1 MKITA
6 VKGIPLGCTCSP
18 ISDAL
23 STSAAR
29 QALLVRIETDSGYY
43 GIGEAFTYGAP
54 LAVMK
59 YIVEMQ
65 LAPILMDQD
74 PVQIEKHWNTMY
86 WRTIAHGRRSMVM
99 GAISGIDIALWDLLG
114 KICHMPVY
122 KLLGACSDMVPS
134 YASGGFYAPG
144 KGIDGL
150 RAELEGYMEK
160 GYQDAKIK
168 IGRNLD
174 RPGSP
179 LCYMANQEC
188 SVTVEEDIRRMET
201 AREVL
206 GTGRLIVD
214 TNASWDSYTA
224 IQAGQELH
232 RLGVCWLEEP
242 VPFEDLEGMQRI
254 SRELPPILVAGCETQ
269 QGLKNFETMVR
280 MDAVDILQ
288 PDIGWAGGFTECRKI
303 GAMGEASG
311 RKVSLHC
318 FGSAVLFGASLHMAA
333 SMANTEMMESEENPN
348 PLKTDIVKEPFQ
360 ADSHMNFYV
369 PQGDGLGVD
378 LDWTKLEKYIIMM

>member
-179 LCYMANQEC
+179 L
-188 SVTVEEDIRRMET
+188 
-201 AREVL
+201 
-206 GTGRLIVD
+206 
-214 TNASWDSYTA
+214 
-224 IQAGQELH
+224 
-232 RLGVCWLEEP
+232 
-242 VPFEDLEGMQRI
+242 
-254 SRELPPILVAGCETQ
+254 
-269 QGLKNFETMVR
+269 
-280 MDAVDILQ
+280 
-288 PDIGWAGGFTECRKI
+288 
-303 GAMGEASG
+303 
-311 RKVSLHC
+311 
-318 FGSAVLFGASLHMAA
+318 
-333 SMANTEMMESEENPN
+333 
-348 PLKTDIVKEPFQ
+348 
-360 ADSHMNFYV
+360 
-369 PQGDGLGVD
+369 
-378 LDWTKLEKYIIMM
+378 

>member
-86 WRTIAHGRRSMVM
+86 WRTIAHGRRSMIM

-206 GTGRLIVD
+206 GTGRLMVEQFCAVPAVERVRHD
-214 TNASWDSYTA
+214 EDFVKH
-224 IQAGQELH
+224 IQ
-232 RLGVCWLEEP
+232 
-242 VPFEDLEGMQRI
+242 
-254 SRELPPILVAGCETQ
+254 
-269 QGLKNFETMVR
+269 
-280 MDAVDILQ
+280 DIL
-288 PDIGWAGGFTECRKI
+288 DISNHEYGKCIADFTKENFNLLTEHDRMLHTELVKCSRNQQIMNMYNSLNAHSCMFAGYGCHTPKTLRQVQDQHTE
-303 GAMGEASG
+303 
-311 RKVSLHC
+311 
-318 FGSAVLFGASLHMAA
+318 
-333 SMANTEMMESEENPN
+333 
-348 PLKTDIVKEPFQ
+348 IVNQ
-360 ADSHMNFYV
+360 LLLCDV
-369 PQGDGLGVD
+369 DGLR
-378 LDWTKLEKYIIMM
+378 KALESHIYSTVQIYRSAWKE